1 MLEFLDVQKHH
12 PYTFEEAMNLRT
24 THFGMYPEDYYMP
37 LAQNFNVVSAVNKA
51 TDYYKFFDIN
61 SNLANQNP
69 PVGSTVTITG
79 TAHSLQNLQTT
90 PADGSSRVLLYL
102 KFRVIPTNTL
112 TATDV
117 RAGKIYFDPT
127 YICYNGIN
135 ITQDRGNQLLEKY
148 PLPTD
153 PFYTTYLQSF
163 RNLRIPQG
171 VPANNFKYFNTA

>member
-37 LAQNFNVVSAVNKA
+37 LAQNFEVVSAVNKA
-51 TDYYKFFDIN
+51 NDYYKFFDIN

-69 PVGSTVTITG
+69 SVGSHVTING
-79 TAHSLQNLQTT
+79 TAASLHNLPRT
-90 PADGSSRVLLYL
+90 PDGTSRVLLYL
-102 KFRVIPTNTL
+102 KFRVIPTTSL
-112 TATDV
+112 TQADV
-117 RAGKIYFDPT
+117 RTSKIYFDPT
-127 YICYNGIN
+127 FICYNGIN

-153 PFYTTYLQSF
+153 PFYTTYLQCF
-163 RNLRIPQG
+163 RTLKIPHG
-171 VPANNFKYFNTA
+171 VANNNFRYFDPN